1 MPFVGECCA
10 GWDEFER
17 DQRVMVMLG
26 SHLRLPPEP
35 KDDVIVLD
43 EPLPGADEVEPAR
56 PPRRTN
62 SVALNIKKLQLLKI
76 GCSFWSF
83 RRYALISLTAFGT
96 TS

>member
-43 EPLPGADEVEPAR
+43 EPLPGPTR
-56 PPRRTN
+56 LNRRD
-62 SVALNIKKLQLLKI
+62 
-76 GCSFWSF
+76 
-83 RRYALISLTAFGT
+83 RRAAQIQWR
-96 TS
+96 